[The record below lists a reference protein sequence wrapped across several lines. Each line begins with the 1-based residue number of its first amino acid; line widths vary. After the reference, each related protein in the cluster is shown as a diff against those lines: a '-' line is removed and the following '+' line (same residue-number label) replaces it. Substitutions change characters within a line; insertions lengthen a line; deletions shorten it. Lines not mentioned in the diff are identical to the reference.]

1 VPYRDSDLLL
11 TFFTES
17 FGTLSLSLRGG
28 RASQK
33 RAGGALEPFHS
44 SYVRFIDKGHEI
56 STLQD
61 AEIVTP
67 RLALTQNLDALM
79 NAGTLLRWVRYL
91 APMRTA
97 EPALYGITEDSL
109 DRFDSAE
116 APEYVLANAGMRLL
130 RIMGYGLEFN
140 QCVVCGKPRPEGRS
154 AYLETTRGGIV
165 CHACSSGGTGPS
177 LASASFLDAAE
188 ALSQQSVCVT
198 ASLSPEHPQAGAMKK
213 RTSQMLRLVE
223 QALRYHTEMDNA

>member
-1 VPYRDSDLLL
+1 LLL

-17 FGTLSLSLRGG
+17 FGKVSLSLRGG

-44 SYVRFIDKGHEI
+44 CHVRFVDKGYEI

-61 AEIVTP
+61 AEIVMP

-91 APMRTA
+91 APTRTA
-97 EPALYGITEDSL
+97 EPALYSITEDSL
-109 DRFDSAE
+109 NRFDAAE
-116 APEYVLANAGMRLL
+116 DSEHVLANAGMRLL
-130 RIMGYGLEFN
+130 RVMGYGLEFS

-154 AYLETTRGGIV
+154 AHLEIARGGIV
-165 CHACSSGGTGPS
+165 CHACGTG
-177 LASASFLDAAE
+177 LTIASASFLDEAE
-188 ALSQQSVCVT
+188 ALSQHGVSLPRSEAHPT
-198 ASLSPEHPQAGAMKK
+198 ATELRK
-213 RTSQMLRLVE
+213 RTALMLRLVE
-223 QALRYHTEMDNA
+223 QALRYHTEMEDA